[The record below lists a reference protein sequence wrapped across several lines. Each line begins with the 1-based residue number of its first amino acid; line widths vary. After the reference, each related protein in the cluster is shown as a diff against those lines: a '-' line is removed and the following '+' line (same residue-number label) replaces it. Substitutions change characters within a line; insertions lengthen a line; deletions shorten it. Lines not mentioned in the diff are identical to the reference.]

1 MRFLSARRACFLLCL
16 CGQVWQ
22 VTAVSAIDVLREI
35 KALPAAEQ
43 EKLVRLLAEET
54 DWLEDAMDAAIAKAR
69 MDEPERPV
77 EMLLREQG
85 LG

>member
-1 MRFLSARRACFLLCL
+1 M
-16 CGQVWQ
+16 
-22 VTAVSAIDVLREI
+22 SAIEVMEEI
-35 KALPAAEQ
+35 RALPPVEQ
-43 EKLVRLLAEET
+43 ERLARLLVEET
-54 DWLEDAMDAAIAKAR
+54 DWLEDMVDAAVAKAR